1 MKRQTSAR
9 GFTLVELLVVIG
21 IIALLISILLPS
33 LNRAR
38 ETANRVKCS
47 SNLRQI
53 GQALLLYAN
62 ENKGAYPRTLASA
75 TGGTTWGTGTTDA
88 DPFNPGVPAGTDVQ
102 LDDITAAVFLLIR
115 TQDIGSEVFT
125 CPSSN
130 AEKDLYGGGTNG
142 PLQRSNFSTITKN
155 LSYSYAHPY
164 PNSTATGGGYKLNS
178 SIGPDFAIAA
188 DINPGTVGTE
198 TSNDDITAALF
209 LLIRTQDIGS
219 EVFTCPSSNA
229 EKDLYGGGTNGPL
242 QRGNFSTVT
251 KNLSYSYA
259 HPYPDSTA
267 TGGGYKLNSSIGPD
281 FAIAAD
287 INPGTT
293 GTGNLVTSVRTI
305 SSAAEMKNG
314 NTNNHDRD
322 GQNVLY
328 GDGHVEFQTN
338 PFVGVQRDCIYTVAG
353 SATDLTTDGAN
364 AVGNPRNAN
373 DSVMLPHDD

>member
-62 ENKGAYPRTLASA
+62 ENKGGYPRTLASA

-88 DPFNPGVPAGTDVQ
+88 DPFNPGAPAATDVQ

-188 DINPGTVGTE
+188 DINPGTVGT
-198 TSNDDITAALF
+198 
-209 LLIRTQDIGS
+209 
-219 EVFTCPSSNA
+219 
-229 EKDLYGGGTNGPL
+229 
-242 QRGNFSTVT
+242 
-251 KNLSYSYA
+251 
-259 HPYPDSTA
+259 
-267 TGGGYKLNSSIGPD
+267 
-281 FAIAAD
+281 
-287 INPGTT
+287 
-293 GTGNLVTSVRTI
+293 GNLVTSVNTS
-305 SSAAEMKNG
+305 SSAAQMKNG
-314 NTNNHDRD
+314 NSNNHDRD
-322 GQNVLY
+322 GENVLY
-328 GDGHVEFQTN
+328 GDGHVEFQSN
-338 PFVGVQRDCIYTVAG
+338 PFVGVQRDCIYTVASSTG
-353 SATDLTTDGAN
+353 DLTTSTTL
-364 AVGNPRNAN
+364 VGIPLNAN
-373 DSVMLPHDD
+373 DSVMLPYDD

>member
-1 MKRQTSAR
+1 
-9 GFTLVELLVVIG
+9 VELLVVIG

-38 ETANRVKCS
+38 ETANRVKCA

-53 GQALLLYAN
+53 GQALLLYSN
-62 ENKGAYPRTLASA
+62 ENKGQYPRTPASA
-75 TGGTTWGTGTTDA
+75 TAGQTWGTGTTDT
-88 DPFNPGVPAGTDVQ
+88 DPFNGGQASPNVENDDV
-102 LDDITAAVFLLIR
+102 TAAVFLLIR
-115 TQDIGSEVFT
+115 TQDV
-125 CPSSN
+125 
-130 AEKDLYGGGTNG
+130 
-142 PLQRSNFSTITKN
+142 
-155 LSYSYAHPY
+155 
-164 PNSTATGGGYKLNS
+164 
-178 SIGPDFAIAA
+178 
-188 DINPGTVGTE
+188 
-198 TSNDDITAALF
+198 
-209 LLIRTQDIGS
+209 GS

-251 KNLSYSYA
+251 KNLSYSYS
-259 HPYPDSTA
+259 HPYPNSTA

-293 GTGNLVTSVRTI
+293 GTGNLVTSVRTA

-338 PFVGVQRDCIYTVAG
+338 PFVGVQRDNVYTVG
-353 SATDLTTDGAN
+353 ATTGDLTTSADYIGSPVN
-364 AVGNPRNAN
+364 GN
-373 DSVMLPHDD
+373 DSVMLPSDDL